1 MNPTSKG
8 MLSANH
14 LLFLATKKIISWILW
29 DDDTHRQTLIQK
41 LQERMGRR
49 QDNSFGNGSF
59 FSMPSTSPSEN
70 PVSLEMQKQRKEE
83 QRVRAV
89 GRDTSNDVSNDVR
102 MSYSIE
108 EPQAL
113 QCAATV
119 PCVSGDVYAS
129 MPVAP
134 MYQEAPTMFPQP
146 PQAPERPSP
155 SASGSR
161 WPCPRLNISEQSPP
175 SAAYVGPKDFG
186 QISMGGSGEADVVGV
201 WDMVRAPSTAA
212 SPGWRPLCSAAGGP
226 KAAASPSS
234 VLGLLTP
241 GSRSGAGLGGCH
253 GGMTW
258 DTLRPAAGTP
268 GTGTPGLSLGLGTP
282 GAGFTPRFG
291 WGGDWVSPAAGAGG
305 NGWGV
310 SDAEGYAAS
319 GRLFRR

>member
-1 MNPTSKG
+1 V
-8 MLSANH
+8 
-14 LLFLATKKIISWILW
+14 
-29 DDDTHRQTLIQK
+29 
-41 LQERMGRR
+41 
-49 QDNSFGNGSF
+49 
-59 FSMPSTSPSEN
+59 PSEN
-70 PVSLEMQKQRKEE
+70 PTSQEMQKQRKEGPHI
-83 QRVRAV
+83 RAV
-89 GRDTSNDVSNDVR
+89 GREVSNDVGSDVS
-102 MSYSIE
+102 MSYNLE
-108 EPQAL
+108 VPQGL
-113 QCAATV
+113 QHASTV
-119 PCVSGDVYAS
+119 PCASGEFYTS
-129 MPVAP
+129 MPIAP

-146 PQAPERPSP
+146 AQPPERPSP

-186 QISMGGSGEADVVGV
+186 QISMGGSGEADVGV
-201 WDMVRAPSTAA
+201 WDMVRPPSTAA

-241 GSRSGAGLGGCH
+241 GSRSGAGLGGH
-253 GGMTW
+253 VGMTW

-282 GAGFTPRFG
+282 GTGFTPRFG

-305 NGWGV
+305 NGWGP
-310 SDAEGYAAS
+310 SDGEGFGAG